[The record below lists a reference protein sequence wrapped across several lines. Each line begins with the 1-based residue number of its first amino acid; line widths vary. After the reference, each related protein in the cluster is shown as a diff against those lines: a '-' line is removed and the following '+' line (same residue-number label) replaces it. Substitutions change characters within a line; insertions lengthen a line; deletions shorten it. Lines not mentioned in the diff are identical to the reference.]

1 LNSKPD
7 FDGSV
12 RWEPLV
18 LQYNDR
24 FYPSISL
31 QIAAKS
37 LNLDVDEIKVNLA
50 ESVELGSLTIK
61 TDSFLQMNTFFYSD
75 NAGAPAFQ
83 VDSYF
88 DVISGKIP
96 LEKYKDKIV
105 LIGSTATGVGTP
117 QVTPINTAMEPVL
130 TLAHSVSSILNEDF
144 FTAPEWG
151 LWAQVGA
158 FLVAMLYLMLLMP
171 RLKAGVAFV
180 VVIGH
185 RKMTHSG
192 QNY

>member
-18 LQYNDR
+18 LQYYDR

-96 LEKYKDKIV
+96 LEKYK
-105 LIGSTATGVGTP
+105 
-117 QVTPINTAMEPVL
+117 NTK
-130 TLAHSVSSILNEDF
+130 TKSCSSDRPRPAS
-144 FTAPEWG
+144 AP
-151 LWAQVGA
+151 L
-158 FLVAMLYLMLLMP
+158 
-171 RLKAGVAFV
+171 RS
-180 VVIGH
+180 
-185 RKMTHSG
+185 RR
-192 QNY
+192 